1 MYIYMYVYLY
11 LYVFV
16 YAFLFVFYMH
26 VCTCV
31 YIFVCLRN
39 NETKTLLEI
48 FNIQT
53 SCSFLSRFLCV
64 FIFLPK
70 SSQICRV
77 LNLIYIHSGL
87 CLFVSLITD
96 VSDVS
101 DPGAVC
107 VGAAVEGQQGR
118 R

>member
-16 YAFLFVFYMH
+16 YVFLFVFYMY

-31 YIFVCLRN
+31 YIFSVYVIMN
-39 NETKTLLEI
+39 KTLLEI

-53 SCSFLSRFLCV
+53 SCSFLSQFRCV

-77 LNLIYIHSGL
+77 LNLIYIHSGS
-87 CLFVSLITD
+87 CLFILLITD
-96 VSDVS
+96 VSDLS